1 MANDVTGSPWRID
14 TQSATAI
21 TTDMIRVSKFRWVSP
36 AAIAGHLCVVK
47 NAAGK
52 IVWRS
57 VAAGGN
63 FIDDSSHDGH
73 GPVGNVKGLIV
84 DDLDSGVL
92 DVYLL

>member
-1 MANDVTGSPWRID
+1 MANVTTGLQWSID

-21 TTDMIRVSKFRWVSP
+21 TTDMIRVSKFRWRAP
-36 AAIAGHLCVVK
+36 AAVAGNLCVVK

-52 IVWRS
+52 VVWQS
-57 VAAGGN
+57 NAAGGN
-63 FIDDSSHDGH
+63 FIDDSSHDGV

-92 DVYLL
+92 DVYLF